1 MKRKVLIVLL
11 VLAMLGAGSSVF
23 ARTGVGIS
31 AGLPIGPGLPGSNL
45 MLSLKLDSFPLLLGI
60 GGSFGENQIRL
71 GITADYWIANNN
83 LASILNWYIG
93 IGGFFGA
100 GIAENGGDFDAGL
113 RIPIGLNIFVLDRVL
128 ELFVE
133 IAPAIGVRFGNTVQ
147 FPALGA
153 QGALGF
159 RVWF

>member
-1 MKRKVLIVLL
+1 MKKKVLIVLL
-11 VLAMLGAGSSVF
+11 VLAMLGAGSTVF

-45 MLSLKLDSFPLLLGI
+45 MLSLKLDSFPLLLGL
-60 GGSFGENQIRL
+60 GGQFTNGVRV
-71 GITADYWIANNN
+71 GITADYWIANRN
-83 LASILNWYIG
+83 LASVLNWYIAV
-93 IGGFFGA
+93 GGYLGVSVVNET
-100 GIAENGGDFDAGL
+100 GSLDAGL
-113 RIPIGLNIFVLDRVL
+113 RVPIGLNIFALARVL

-133 IAPAIGVRFGNTVQ
+133 IAPAIGANFSDPVK
-147 FPALGA
+147 FPVIGA